1 MKYYF
6 GLAVLAF
13 LVTFVQ
19 HSFLAELLGKYSPD
33 IAIVILYVFLSTLRS
48 LKDRDIELAC
58 FFSFCL
64 GLFGSLFSGSSLG
77 ALSLFYIISVLVVTF
92 LVRRTSHILALFFI
106 GAFGSRFLYLVFL
119 AYFVSN
125 QIVLS
130 TFVLN
135 AFITA
140 FLFLIAATIARN
152 YRIRII
158 HDKR

>member
-6 GLAVLAF
+6 GLSALAF
-13 LVTFVQ
+13 FVTFFQ

-33 IAIVILYVFLSTLRS
+33 IAIIVLFVFLSTLRS
-48 LKDRDIELAC
+48 LKDRDVELAC

-77 ALSLFYIISVLVVTF
+77 APSLFYVISVVVVTF

-106 GAFGSRFLYLVFL
+106 GALVSRFLYLVFL

-125 QIVLS
+125 QIILP

-135 AFITA
+135 ALITA
-140 FLFLIAATIARN
+140 SLFLFVAAVARN
-152 YRIRII
+152 YRVRII